1 MKRNIVL
8 FFALVVLS
16 VLLAIPFANFV
27 VYNSVFNY
35 YGSWFV
41 TEDVAHFANGFPF
54 VYILLSPLIFGL
66 WGLGRKWLWVGI
78 SLLPIL
84 YFLYYIESETYIWFW
99 SSIFFVSGAVLSVVV
114 RYIINLSV
122 AGNK

>member
-1 MKRNIVL
+1 MKRNILL

-16 VLLAIPFANFV
+16 VLLAIPFANLF
-27 VYNSVFNY
+27 VYNFVFNY

-41 TEDVAHFANGFPF
+41 TDNVAHFANGFPF

-84 YFLYYIESETYIWFW
+84 YILYYIESDTSTWFW
-99 SSIFFVSGAVLSVVV
+99 SSIFFVSGAVLSVIV
-114 RYIINLSV
+114 RYITNLPMVIN
-122 AGNK
+122 K